1 MRIATLLLIGLA
13 TLASSGC
20 VIVTS
25 YAKLEPQLEQW
36 EQQREFGRSLDA
48 LSQIDP
54 QDPDYNKA
62 AKVRKQIEKRASE
75 YEQQVRKETY
85 QKQEKGDWAGA
96 LDQYDEALAKHPKS
110 AVIKDGL
117 AKLHQQQ
124 RQQLDLLEQQ
134 RLIQHGEWLRDV
146 LPVYR
151 EITNVDPRSLE
162 AKQRLQRVV
171 DEAKGIANEL
181 ALIGNKALADNDL
194 NTAEATLP
202 LAFKLSNDPVIEESL
217 NSLRAKQKQQSAK
230 QREARRKR
238 EQQVRAARQ
247 KKEKAISTLE
257 KEYQRAFS
265 KQDFNTARKRLREIE
280 KVDRRY
286 SKLAEMK
293 RTLQQAI
300 DSKVAKLF
308 DAGVSA
314 YSRGQFEQAARN
326 WRNALEL
333 DPKHQQAQESLER
346 AEKVLEN
353 IQRLKEKQGE

>member
-1 MRIATLLLIGLA
+1 MRTATFLLIGLG
-13 TLASSGC
+13 TLANSGC

-62 AKVRKQIEKRASE
+62 AEVRKQIEKRASE

-124 RQQLDLLEQQ
+124 RQQLELLEQQ

-151 EITNVDPRSLE
+151 EITTVDPRSLE

-194 NTAEATLP
+194 KTAEATLP

-217 NSLRAKQKQQSAK
+217 NSLRAEQKQQSAK

-238 EQQVRAARQ
+238 ERQVRAARQ
-247 KKEKAISTLE
+247 KKEEAISTLE
-257 KEYQRAFS
+257 KEYQRAFG

-300 DSKVAKLF
+300 DNKVAKLF